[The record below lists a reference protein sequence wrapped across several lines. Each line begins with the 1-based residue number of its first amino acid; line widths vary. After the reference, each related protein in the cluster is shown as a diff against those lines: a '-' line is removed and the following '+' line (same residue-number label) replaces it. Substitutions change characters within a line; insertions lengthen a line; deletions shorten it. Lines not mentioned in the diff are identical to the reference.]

1 VLEPAP
7 NGLFKTPIFGFSWM
21 LVPQNPG
28 PVVFHHLS
36 LRIVRNFGHT
46 VHPIFND
53 INDKQNI
60 HGMLAYDI
68 SILNAKHF
76 PVAAGDITN
85 VSFKLTYLV
94 DSQVQ
99 LEEISV

>member
-1 VLEPAP
+1 
-7 NGLFKTPIFGFSWM
+7 M
-21 LVPQNPG
+21 LVPQN

-36 LRIVRNFGHT
+36 LGIVRNFGHT

-53 INDKQNI
+53 KQRI

-76 PVAAGDITN
+76 TVAAGDITN
-85 VSFKLTYLV
+85 VSFKFTYLV

>member
-1 VLEPAP
+1 
-7 NGLFKTPIFGFSWM
+7 
-21 LVPQNPG
+21 
-28 PVVFHHLS
+28 
-36 LRIVRNFGHT
+36 
-46 VHPIFND
+46 
-53 INDKQNI
+53 
-60 HGMLAYDI
+60 MLAYDI